1 MLFRS
6 IEAARAKGLHAIIA
20 AIDATNEASIRLH
33 ARFGFVT
40 VGHFKQVGYKFN
52 RWLDVTYM
60 ERLLE

>member
-1 MLFRS
+1 MAITSPTRTRS
-6 IEAARAKGLHAIIA
+6 PTDT
-20 AIDATNEASIRLH
+20 AIDATNEASLRLH
-33 ARFGFVT
+33 RQFGFVQ